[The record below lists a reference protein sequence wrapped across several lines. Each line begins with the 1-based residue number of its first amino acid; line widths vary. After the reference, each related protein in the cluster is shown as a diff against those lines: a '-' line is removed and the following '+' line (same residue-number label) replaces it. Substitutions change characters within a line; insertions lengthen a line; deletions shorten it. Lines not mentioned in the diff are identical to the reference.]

1 MTMTCEELEARLA
14 ALVDGELDAAEAAE
28 AARHLG
34 GCVGCQAKA
43 DAEALGRDLMRDAA
57 PHLTVAAPPRLR
69 AVIRRTIPEAAP
81 RRRWLWAGASAA
93 AAVALV
99 AGAIGVASVFRPVP
113 LFAAQ
118 AALDHL
124 KCVRIGPSAASPDA
138 RALEASWR
146 EWQGWDLHVPT
157 GEAGA
162 GLRLLG
168 YRRCVLTEGKMAH
181 VLYDRGGSVVSLF
194 VMPAGVDRGATV
206 AHAELEM
213 FGQDAVLWTSYGHTY
228 ALVGRGGRGAL
239 TPVAAA
245 LERELTAGTPR

>member
-1 MTMTCEELEARLA
+1 MASPSFFNRTLGITLA
-14 ALVDGELDAAEAAE
+14 A
-28 AARHLG
+28 
-34 GCVGCQAKA
+34 C
-43 DAEALGRDLMRDAA
+43 
-57 PHLTVAAPPRLR
+57 TVM
-69 AVIRRTIPEAAP
+69 
-81 RRRWLWAGASAA
+81 
-93 AAVALV
+93 V

-213 FGQDAVLWTSYGHTY
+213 FGQDAVLWESHGLTY
-228 ALVGRGGRGAL
+228 ALVGRGDR
-239 TPVAAA
+239 AAMA
-245 LERELTAGTPR
+245 TVSASLEREVNARAASTIQAFSWVLVKRGVSRSRSRTALARMSCARSAPISAPSASRAALSRRRDP